1 MSGGY
6 RLGIDI
12 GGTFTDVV
20 VLSEDTGAV
29 ETLKVLTTPDDVA
42 RGVLEAVDHA
52 VVAARLRPGSIRHVV
67 HGTTV
72 ATNAIIENRTART
85 ALVVTR
91 GFRDLLEIA
100 RQTRPDLYDL
110 FCDKPEPLVPR
121 DLCFEVT
128 ERLDADGRVVIPLAD
143 EELEPIAEMIRT
155 REVASVAVC
164 LLHSYRYP
172 VHERRV
178 AARLA
183 EWCPGVLVSASCD
196 VLPEFREYLRASTT
210 VVNAAIRPVVG
221 GYLDRIAAGL
231 VKRRAGGRLYVMQ
244 SNGGISGADVVRERP
259 VYMVE
264 SGPAAGVTA
273 AVHIGTLAGLSN
285 LISFDM
291 GGTTA
296 KAALV
301 KNGRPSFSTDFEV
314 GARAVSGRG
323 STRGRGYPIHTP
335 VLDLVEVGAGGGS
348 VAWVDSEGL
357 MHVGPN
363 SAGADPGPA
372 CYGRG
377 GRESTVTDANL
388 VLGRLATDNFL
399 GGRMRLDPDAAQ
411 RAIEERCARPA
422 GLSIVAAAQGI
433 VEIAN
438 ASMVAA
444 IRLVSVERGHDPRD
458 FALVAFGGAGPLHA
472 NALAEALAIPTT
484 IVPAEPGVA
493 SAVGL
498 LLANLAHDFSRTHV
512 SRLAQADVEE
522 LERTFAGFEREGRTI
537 IEGEALAAGVRL
549 MRSMDLRYV
558 GQSYELRIPVPDGT
572 LRQEHL
578 ARIAD
583 RFHEEH
589 ARSYGFAAAEE
600 PIELVN
606 IRLTVIGDVAKPQSA
621 RAASAAPW
629 PTRPRGTRQ
638 VFFAG
643 VGFVDTPIFDRG
655 TMAKGHR
662 VNGPA
667 LIEQVDSTTVIHP
680 GYSGAIDASSNI
692 VICRPPHTDTWTD
705 GAAGAAHGDRG
716 GD

>member
-6 RLGIDI
+6 RLGVDI

-20 VLSEDTGAV
+20 VLSEDTGAL
-29 ETLKVLTTPDDVA
+29 ETLKILTTPDDVA
-42 RGVLEAVDHA
+42 RGFLEAVDRA
-52 VVAARLRPGSIRHVV
+52 LAGRLRPETIRHVV

-72 ATNAIIENRTART
+72 ATNAIIEGRIART

-110 FCDKPEPLVPR
+110 FCDKPDPLVPR

-128 ERLDADGRVVIPLAD
+128 ERLDPEGRVVTPLAE
-143 EELEPIAEMIRT
+143 EELEPIAEAIRS

-164 LLHSYRYP
+164 LLHSYRHP
-172 VHERRV
+172 AHERRV

-183 EWCPGVLVSASCD
+183 ERCPGVLVSASCD

-221 GYLDRIAAGL
+221 GYLDRVTAGL
-231 VKRRAGGRLYVMQ
+231 VERRAHGRLYVMQ
-244 SNGGISGADVVRERP
+244 SNGGMSGADAARERP
-259 VYMVE
+259 VYIIE

-273 AVHIGTLAGLSN
+273 AVHIGTAAGVSN
-285 LISFDM
+285 LISLDM

-301 KNGRPSFSTDFEV
+301 KDGRPSFSTDFEV

-323 STRGRGYPIHTP
+323 GTRGWGYPIHTP

-348 VAWVDSEGL
+348 VAWVDSEGI
-357 MHVGPN
+357 MHVGPH
-363 SAGADPGPA
+363 SAGADPGPV

-377 GRESTVTDANL
+377 GLEPTVTDANL
-388 VLGRLATDNFL
+388 VLGRLAADNFL
-399 GGRMRLDPDAAQ
+399 GGRMRLDADAAW
-411 RAIEERCARPA
+411 RAIEERCGRPS
-422 GLSIVAAAQGI
+422 GLSAVEAAQGI

-438 ASMVAA
+438 ASMVGA
-444 IRLVSVERGHDPRD
+444 IRVVSVQRGHDPRE

-484 IVPAEPGVA
+484 IVPAEPGVT

-498 LLANLAHDFSRTHV
+498 LLANLAHDFMRTHAG
-512 SRLAQADVEE
+512 RLAKADVEE
-522 LERTFAGFEREGRTI
+522 LERIFAGFEREGRAI
-537 IEGEALAAGVRL
+537 ISSEAPAAEVRL

-558 GQSYELRIPVPDGT
+558 GQSYELRIPVPDGPVC
-572 LRQEHL
+572 QEQL
-578 ARIAD
+578 ACIAD
-583 RFHEEH
+583 RFHAEH
-589 ARSYGFAAAEE
+589 ARSYGFAATEE

-606 IRLTVIGDVAKPQSA
+606 IRLTAIGAVAKPRPA
-621 RAASAAPW
+621 CGAPTASSPAH
-629 PTRPRGTRQ
+629 PRGARR

-643 VGFVDTPIFDRG
+643 VGFVHTPIFDRG
-655 TMAKGHR
+655 AAAHGHR
-662 VNGPA
+662 VSGPA
-667 LIEQVDSTTVIHP
+667 LVEQVDSTTVIHP
-680 GYSGAIDASSNI
+680 GYAGAIDASGNI
-692 VICRPPHTDTWTD
+692 VISRNAT
-705 GAAGAAHGDRG
+705 
-716 GD
+716 

>member
-1 MSGGY
+1 MSGAY
-6 RLGIDI
+6 RLGVDI

-29 ETLKVLTTPDDVA
+29 ETLKILTTPDDVA
-42 RGVLEAVDHA
+42 RGFLEGIDH
-52 VVAARLRPGSIRHVV
+52 VVAARLRPETIRHVV

-128 ERLDADGRVVIPLAD
+128 ERLEADGRVMTPLAD
-143 EELEPIAEMIRT
+143 EELEPIAEAIRT

-164 LLHSYRYP
+164 LLHSYRHP
-172 VHERRV
+172 AHERRV
-178 AARLA
+178 AAFLA
-183 EWCPGVLVSASCD
+183 ERCPGVLISASSD

-210 VVNAAIRPVVG
+210 VVNAAIRPVVD
-221 GYLDRIAAGL
+221 GYLDRIASGL
-231 VKRRAGGRLYVMQ
+231 AERRAAGRLYVMQ
-244 SNGGISGADVVRERP
+244 SNGGISGVDAVRERP
-259 VYMVE
+259 VYIVE

-273 AVHIGTLAGLSN
+273 AVQIGRGAGVSN

-323 STRGRGYPIHTP
+323 SARGWGYPIHTP

-348 VAWVDSEGL
+348 VAWVDSEGI
-357 MHVGPN
+357 MHVGPH

-399 GGRMRLDPDAAQ
+399 GGRIQLDLNAAR

-422 GLSIVAAAQGI
+422 GLSVVAAAQGI

-438 ASMVAA
+438 ASMVGA
-444 IRLVSVERGHDPRD
+444 IRVVSVQRGYDPRE

-472 NALAEALAIPTT
+472 NALAEALGIPTT
-484 IVPAEPGVA
+484 IVPAEPGVT
-493 SAVGL
+493 SALGL
-498 LLANLAHDFSRTHV
+498 LLANLAHDFMRTHV

-522 LERTFAGFEREGRTI
+522 LERTFAGFEREGRKI
-537 IEGEALAAGVRL
+537 ISGEAPAAQVRL
-549 MRSMDLRYV
+549 LRSMDLRYV
-558 GQSYELRIPVPDGT
+558 GQSYELRVPVPDGT
-572 LRQEHL
+572 LRQDHL

-583 RFHEEH
+583 RFHAEH
-589 ARSYGFAAAEE
+589 ARAYGFAAAEE

-606 IRLTVIGDVAKPQSA
+606 IRLTAAGDVAKPRPA
-621 RAASAAPW
+621 RATATEPSPPHPKGA
-629 PTRPRGTRQ
+629 RH
-638 VFFAG
+638 VFFTR
-643 VGFVDTPIFDRG
+643 VGFADTPVFDRG
-655 TMAKGHR
+655 ALANGHR
-662 VNGPA
+662 VSGPA
-667 LIEQVDSTTVIHP
+667 LIGQVDSTTVIHP
-680 GYSGAIDASSNI
+680 EYAGAIDSSGNI
-692 VICRPPHTDTWTD
+692 VICRQRY
-705 GAAGAAHGDRG
+705 AGAQTGGTAPDGPGGDRT
-716 GD
+716 